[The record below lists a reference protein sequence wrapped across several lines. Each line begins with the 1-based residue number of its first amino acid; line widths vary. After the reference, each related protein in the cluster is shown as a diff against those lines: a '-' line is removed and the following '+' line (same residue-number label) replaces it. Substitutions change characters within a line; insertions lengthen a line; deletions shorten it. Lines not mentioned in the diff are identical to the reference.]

1 MFLKK
6 YTNKTTSKQIELNNK
21 ISFRNEKKI
30 LFFENEQFIIK
41 FLKVNGFKEIFK
53 ERLVNSIY
61 FDDYNLTNLLETI
74 DGEKYRSKI
83 RLRWYGKIKD
93 INNNPNLEEKIK
105 VNTKNYKIFY
115 PIKLKKA
122 KNKINIKEIH
132 NEIQGQL
139 NKNKFI
145 SLKIKN
151 TLPTSFVSY
160 KRSYFAKSKL
170 RVTIDKDLKFKK
182 FIGDRYL
189 SENENFEKKKFLIL
203 EFKFNDE
210 SYDLIKFLSSQIPNR
225 FTKFSKYEFSLTN

>member
-93 INNNPNLEEKIK
+93 INNNPNLKDKIK

-160 KRSYFAKSKL
+160 QRSYFAKSKL

>member
-83 RLRWYGKIKD
+83 RLRLYCKIKD

-115 PIKLKKA
+115 PIKLKKV

-160 KRSYFAKSKL
+160 QRSYFAKSKL

-189 SENENFEKKKFLIL
+189 SGNENFEKKKFLIL

>member
-160 KRSYFAKSKL
+160 QRSYFAKSKL

>member
-1 MFLKK
+1 MFLKR

-115 PIKLKKA
+115 PIKLKKV

-160 KRSYFAKSKL
+160 QRSYFAKSKL
-170 RVTIDKDLKFKK
+170 RVTIDKDLKFKN
-182 FIGDRYL
+182 
-189 SENENFEKKKFLIL
+189 S
-203 EFKFNDE
+203 
-210 SYDLIKFLSSQIPNR
+210 
-225 FTKFSKYEFSLTN
+225 

>member
-115 PIKLKKA
+115 PIKLKKV

-160 KRSYFAKSKL
+160 QRSYFAKSKL

>member
-1 MFLKK
+1 MFLKR

-115 PIKLKKA
+115 PIKLKKV

-160 KRSYFAKSKL
+160 QRSYFAKSKL

-210 SYDLIKFLSSQIPNR
+210 SYDLIKFISSQIPNR

>member
-1 MFLKK
+1 MFLKR

-115 PIKLKKA
+115 PIKLKKV

-160 KRSYFAKSKL
+160 QRSYFAKSKL